1 MRVIPPLTGASPSIT
16 EAMLTSSNVVESET
30 QWVSGATYAALS
42 VRRGN
47 GAYSHRMFES
57 VQDGNLN
64 HPVSDPLWWRDI
76 GPTNR
81 WACFDLLRNT
91 GTVRASPMIVEVTPG
106 RRVDSIGLA
115 GLVAES
121 ILVEVIVAGV
131 VIYSHFED
139 LSTRIVTNWYQYF
152 TAEFTFREEVAL
164 FDLPP
169 VTSATQRITITSAS
183 GDVTCGAI
191 VLGTSVFLGDVEPS
205 AEDDAL
211 NFSTVDRDFA
221 GNAILIPRRTLPKTS
236 QVCWIDKGG
245 VTAARAVR
253 DLLNAVPAMW
263 VGLDDPNH
271 NYFSSLLILGIYL
284 RFTINL
290 DYEEIARIA
299 LELEEV

>member
-91 GTVRASPMIVEVTPG
+91 GTVRASPMIVEITPG

-115 GLVAES
+115 GLGAES

-131 VIYSHFED
+131 VIYSHF
-139 LSTRIVTNWYQYF
+139 
-152 TAEFTFREEVAL
+152 
-164 FDLPP
+164 
-169 VTSATQRITITSAS
+169 
-183 GDVTCGAI
+183 
-191 VLGTSVFLGDVEPS
+191 
-205 AEDDAL
+205 EDDAL